1 MGTIGGFSVKELL
14 LDTVVGVDVV
24 EYTVLD
30 TLPFIDEVVETEDR
44 YVEPPFSRGVLVLRG
59 DRLLVRWSLL
69 VSAFPLLIVELLVVV
84 TTLLVTK
91 DGVEE
96 NTGGQRSEET
106 LVSGI
111 HVLLRGSER
120 QLLKRGRGGFGVLP
134 VNGVVLVLHK
144 ISIDL
149 TLVWVSSLASIQSYS
164 TFRLFRV

>member
-1 MGTIGGFSVKELL
+1 MGGFSVKELL

-30 TLPFIDEVVETEDR
+30 TLPFNDEVVETEDR

-69 VSAFPLLIVELLVVV
+69 VSAFPLLIVVLLVVV

-96 NTGGQRSEET
+96 NTGGQRSEGT

-134 VNGVVLVLHK
+134 VSGVGLALDK

-149 TLVWVSSLASIQSYS
+149 TLVWVSSLAAIQSYS

>member
-1 MGTIGGFSVKELL
+1 M
-14 LDTVVGVDVV
+14 
-24 EYTVLD
+24 
-30 TLPFIDEVVETEDR
+30 
-44 YVEPPFSRGVLVLRG
+44 EPPFSRGVLVLRG

-69 VSAFPLLIVELLVVV
+69 VSTFPLLIVALLVVV

-96 NTGGQRSEET
+96 NTGGQRSEGT

-134 VNGVVLVLHK
+134 VNRVGLTLDTV
-144 ISIDL
+144 SINL
-149 TLVWVSSLASIQSYS
+149 TLVWLSSLAAIQSYS
-164 TFRLFRV
+164 TFRLFQNDGTEIGFLSRDTERECNNISNGNILVS